1 MFPFASLHR
10 TERRR
15 PSGFTLIEL
24 LVVIAILSV
33 LAGILFP
40 VFAKARSRARGAT
53 ALSNLKQ
60 IGAALQMYAADY
72 DEHLP
77 DRWPIWLGYLHQ
89 GHREFYWRVEGADL
103 PAHLNPYIRNS
114 AVWYS
119 PDDRLWNRAATSL
132 APTSFTVNGELAP
145 GWPLSKIG
153 RPADAIYLTD
163 RTDLDVLTIGPDH
176 DPPDVY
182 FWWLFCNPPLDRGPA
197 DLPRPYDDLMVAV
210 QISPRRYVG
219 DVAAYLF
226 LDSHVKTLPFAQTW
240 GDASTNLH
248 YPFK

>member
-1 MFPFASLHR
+1 MLPFASLHR

-24 LVVIAILSV
+24 LVVIVIFSV
-33 LAGILFP
+33 LDGILFP
-40 VFAKARSRARGAT
+40 VLAKARASARKST

-60 IGAALQMYAADY
+60 VGAALQMSTADY

-77 DRWPIWLGYLHQ
+77 NRWPIWNGY
-89 GHREFYWRVEGADL
+89 REFYWRVEGGDL
-103 PAHLNPYIRNS
+103 PSLLNGYIRNP

-119 PDDRLWNRAATSL
+119 TEDRLSN
-132 APTSFTVNGELAP
+132 PGVTSFAVNGELAP

-163 RTDLDVLTIGPDH
+163 RTDLDVLTIGPDQ
-176 DPPDVY
+176 DPPEVY
-182 FWWLFCNPPLDRGPA
+182 FWWKFCNPPLDRGPA
-197 DLPRPYDDLMVAV
+197 DLPRRYDDLMGAT

-226 LDSHVKTLPFAQTW
+226 LDSHVKTLPFAKTW

>member
-1 MFPFASLHR
+1 MLLFASLHR

-24 LVVIAILSV
+24 LVVVAIISV
-33 LAGILFP
+33 LVGILFP
-40 VFAKARSRARGAT
+40 VFAKARSSARKST

-60 IGAALQMYAADY
+60 LGTALQMYTADY

-77 DRWPIWLGYLHQ
+77 NRWPRFEYKV
-89 GHREFYWRVEGADL
+89 FYWRVEGRDL
-103 PAHLNPYIRNS
+103 PSLLKPYVKN
-114 AVWYS
+114 AVVWYS
-119 PDDRLWNRAATSL
+119 PEDRLSNRGL
-132 APTSFTVNGELAP
+132 TSFILNGELAP

-153 RPADAIYLTD
+153 RPAEAIYLTD
-163 RTDLDVLTIGPDH
+163 RTDLDVLTNSPDG
-176 DPPDVY
+176 DPPDEY
-182 FWWLFCNPPLDRGPA
+182 FWWMFCNPPLDRGPA

-226 LDSHVKTLPFAQTW
+226 LDGHVKTLPFAKTW

>member
-1 MFPFASLHR
+1 MTMLPFASLHG

-15 PSGFTLIEL
+15 PAARMGGFTLVEL
-24 LVVIAILSV
+24 LVVIAVLAI
-33 LAGILFP
+33 LAGILLP
-40 VFAKARSRARGAT
+40 AFAQARASARKST

-60 IGAALQMYAADY
+60 IGAALHLYTADH
-72 DEHLP
+72 DDHLP
-77 DRWPIWLGYLHQ
+77 SRWPIWLGY
-89 GHREFYWRVEGADL
+89 RPFFWRVDGGDL
-103 PAHLNPYIRNS
+103 PSLLKPYVKNA

-119 PDDRLWNRAATSL
+119 PEDRLSKRGATSF
-132 APTSFTVNGELAP
+132 AVNAELAP

-153 RPADAIYLTD
+153 RPAEAIYLTD
-163 RTDLDVLTIGPDH
+163 RTDLELITIDPDQTE
-176 DPPDVY
+176 PPEVY
-182 FWWLFCNPPLDRGPA
+182 FWWEFCNPTLDRGPA

-226 LDSHVKTLPFAQTW
+226 LDGHVRTLPFAKTW

>member
-1 MFPFASLHR
+1 MLPFASLHR

-40 VFAKARSRARGAT
+40 VFAKARANARKST

-60 IGAALQMYAADY
+60 IGAALAIYTADY

-77 DRWPIWLGYLHQ
+77 NRWPVWLGY
-89 GHREFYWRVEGADL
+89 RDFFWRVDDGDL
-103 PAHLNPYIRNS
+103 PSLLKAYIKS
-114 AVWYS
+114 PAVWYS
-119 PDDRLWNRAATSL
+119 PEDRLSKRG
-132 APTSFTVNGELAP
+132 PTSFALNGELAP
-145 GWPLSKIG
+145 GWPLAKIG
-153 RPADAIYLTD
+153 RPAEAIYLTD
-163 RTDLDVLTIGPDH
+163 RTDLDLLTT
-176 DPPDVY
+176 DPAQQEPPEVY
-182 FWWLFCNPPLDRGPA
+182 FWWNFCNPPLDRGPA

-226 LDSHVKTLPFAQTW
+226 LDGHVRTLPFAKTW

>member
-1 MFPFASLHR
+1 MLPFASLHR
-10 TERRR
+10 TKRRR

-24 LVVIAILSV
+24 LVVIAVLAI

-40 VFAKARSRARGAT
+40 VFAKARSRARVST

-60 IGAALQMYAADY
+60 IGTALHMYTADY

-77 DRWPIWLGYLHQ
+77 NRWPRFEYKV
-89 GHREFYWRVEGADL
+89 FYWRVDGRDL
-103 PAHLNPYIRNS
+103 PSLLKPYVKNS

-119 PDDRLWNRAATSL
+119 PEDRQSNRAATSF
-132 APTSFTVNGELAP
+132 APTSFAVNGELAP
-145 GWPLSKIG
+145 GWSLSKIG
-153 RPADAIYLTD
+153 RPAEAIYLTD
-163 RTDLDVLTIGPDH
+163 RTDLDVLSIGPNH
-176 DPPDVY
+176 DPLDEY
-182 FWWLFCNPPLDRGPA
+182 FWWKFCNPPLDRGPA
-197 DLPRPYDDLMVAV
+197 DLPRQYDDLMVAV

-226 LDSHVKTLPFAQTW
+226 LDGHVNTLPFAKTW

>member
-1 MFPFASLHR
+1 MLPFASLSR

-24 LVVIAILSV
+24 LVVIAIIAI
-33 LAGILFP
+33 LAGLLFP
-40 VFAKARSRARGAT
+40 VFAQARASARKST

-60 IGAALQMYAADY
+60 VGAALQMYTADY

-77 DRWPIWLGYLHQ
+77 DRWPVWLGY
-89 GHREFYWRVEGADL
+89 RDFFWRVEGGDL
-103 PAHLNPYIRNS
+103 PAHLNPYIKNR

-119 PDDRLWNRAATSL
+119 PEDRLSNRGL
-132 APTSFTVNGELAP
+132 TSFAVNGELAP
-145 GWPLSKIG
+145 GWPLSKIS
-153 RPADAIYLTD
+153 RPAEAIYLTD
-163 RTDLDVLTIGPDH
+163 RTDLEFYKIDPAQQE
-176 DPPDVY
+176 PPDVY
-182 FWWLFCNPPLDRGPA
+182 FWWQFCNQPLDQGPA
-197 DLPRPYDDLMVAV
+197 DLPRPYDDLTVAV

-226 LDSHVKTLPFAQTW
+226 LDGHVNTLPFAKTW
-240 GDASTNLH
+240 GDASTNMH

>member
-1 MFPFASLHR
+1 MLPFASLHR

-24 LVVIAILSV
+24 LVVIAIISV

-40 VFAKARSRARGAT
+40 VFAQARASARKST

-60 IGAALQMYAADY
+60 IGAALTMYTADY

-77 DRWPIWLGYLHQ
+77 NRWSLWNGYKPFFWKVD
-89 GHREFYWRVEGADL
+89 GGDL
-103 PAHLNPYIRNS
+103 PSLLKAYVKNP

-119 PDDRLWNRAATSL
+119 PEDRRSDRGL
-132 APTSFTVNGELAP
+132 TSFALNAELAP
-145 GWPLSKIG
+145 GWPLAKIG
-153 RPADAIYLTD
+153 RPAEAIYLTD
-163 RTDLDVLTIGPDH
+163 RTDLDVLRHGPDD
-176 DPPDVY
+176 DPLDEY
-182 FWWLFCNPPLDRGPA
+182 FWWMFCNPPLDRGPA

-226 LDSHVKTLPFAQTW
+226 LDGHVQTLPFAKTW

>member
-1 MFPFASLHR
+1 MLPFASLPR

-24 LVVIAILSV
+24 LVVIAIISV
-33 LAGILFP
+33 LAGILLP
-40 VFAKARSRARGAT
+40 VFAKARASARKSA
-53 ALSNLKQ
+53 ALSNLQ
-60 IGAALQMYAADY
+60 QVGAALHMYAADY
-72 DEHLP
+72 DDHLP
-77 DRWPIWLGYLHQ
+77 NRWPIWNGY
-89 GHREFYWRVEGADL
+89 REFYWRVEGGDL
-103 PAHLNPYIRNS
+103 PAHLNPYVKNP

-119 PDDRLWNRAATSL
+119 PEDRLSNRG
-132 APTSFTVNGELAP
+132 PTSFSVNGELAP

-153 RPADAIYLTD
+153 RTADAIYLTD
-163 RTDLDVLTIGPDH
+163 RTDLDVLKIGLAQ
-176 DPPDVY
+176 DPPEVD
-182 FWWLFCNPPLDRGPA
+182 FWWKFCNPPLDRGPA

-226 LDSHVKTLPFAQTW
+226 LDSHVKALAFAQTW
-240 GDASTNLH
+240 GDATTNLH

>member
-1 MFPFASLHR
+1 MTMLPFASPLH

-24 LVVIAILSV
+24 LVVIAVIAIL
-33 LAGILFP
+33 AAILFP
-40 VFAKARSRARGAT
+40 VFAKARASARKTT
-53 ALSNLKQ
+53 AISNLKQ
-60 IGAALQMYAADY
+60 IGAAVAMYTADY

-77 DRWPIWLGYLHQ
+77 DRWPVWLGY
-89 GHREFYWRVEGADL
+89 REFYWRVENGDL
-103 PAHLNPYIRNS
+103 PSLLKPYVRNTE
-114 AVWYS
+114 VWYS
-119 PDDRLWNRAATSL
+119 PEDRLSTRGPS
-132 APTSFTVNGELAP
+132 SFTVNGELAP

-163 RTDLDVLTIGPDH
+163 RTDIDALTIGPSGEA
-176 DPPDVY
+176 PEVY
-182 FWWLFCNPPLDRGPA
+182 FWWAFCNPPLDRGPA
-197 DLPRPYDDLMVAV
+197 DLPRQYDDLMVSV

-226 LDSHVKTLPFAQTW
+226 LDSHVKALPFAQTW

-248 YPFK
+248 FPFK